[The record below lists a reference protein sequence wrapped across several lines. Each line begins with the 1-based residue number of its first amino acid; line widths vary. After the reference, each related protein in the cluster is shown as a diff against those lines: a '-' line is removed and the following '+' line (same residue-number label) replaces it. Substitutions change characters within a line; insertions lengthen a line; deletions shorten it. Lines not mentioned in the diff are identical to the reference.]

1 MMNSRSS
8 VLFSLFFGLFFTSL
22 TFGQLAFKFSN
33 ANQKKQRVKFQL
45 INNLII
51 IPVELNGKELK
62 FILDSGVNKTI
73 LFNLSQNDSVGLNNV
88 ERVELRGL
96 GGDRSVE
103 ALISKKNRVK
113 VGKMVNENEN
123 VYVILKDYFDLSGKM
138 GKTIHGIIGFSLLR
152 NFILKINYKN
162 KTIDFYNAKYY
173 KPNPCRKCET
183 LPLEFY
189 RNKPFIN
196 ATVRLNDDPEKDTA
210 VKLLIDTGGS
220 DAIWLFEDTK
230 PEIKSPKKHFT
241 DILGEGL
248 SGTIYGKRARLNRF
262 TIASFD
268 LKSPTVSYLDTTT
281 TRNARRFKERNGSI
295 GGEVLKRFIVWLDY
309 PNRQLILKK
318 NADFSTPFNYNMSGL
333 DIVYS
338 GKILVREENMAEIKD
353 PFNQSIPNQNSV
365 RFVASFSY
373 KFRQSF
379 RIKNVVP
386 DSPAD
391 RAGLQKDDLI
401 LRINGRPSYEFKL
414 GQILYKFQEKP
425 YKKIKLLIQ
434 RRGRKMR
441 FEFFLEK
448 RV

>member
-1 MMNSRSS
+1 MTNSRSS
-8 VLFSLFFGLFFTSL
+8 VLFSLLFGLFFTSL

-152 NFILKINYKN
+152 NFILKINYNN

-196 ATVRLNDDPEKDTA
+196 ATVRLKDDPEKDTA

-230 PEIKSPKKHFT
+230 PEIKSPKKYFT

-318 NADFSTPFNYNMSGL
+318 NADFSKPFNYNMSGL

>member
-1 MMNSRSS
+1 MTNSRSS
-8 VLFSLFFGLFFTSL
+8 VLFSLLFGLFFTSL

-73 LFNLSQNDSVGLNNV
+73 LFNLSQNDSVGLNNI

-152 NFILKINYKN
+152 NFILKINYNN

-196 ATVRLNDDPEKDTA
+196 ATVRLKDDPEKDTA

-230 PEIKSPKKHFT
+230 PEIKSPKKYFT

-318 NADFSTPFNYNMSGL
+318 NADFSKPFNYNMSGL

>member
-1 MMNSRSS
+1 M
-8 VLFSLFFGLFFTSL
+8 FFTSL
-22 TFGQLAFKFSN
+22 TFGQLAFKFRN
-33 ANQKKQRVKFQL
+33 ASQKKQRVKFQL

-88 ERVELRGL
+88 ETVELRGL
-96 GGDRSVE
+96 GGDRVVD
-103 ALISKKNRVK
+103 ALISKKNQVK
-113 VGKMVNENEN
+113 VGKIVNENEN

-138 GKTIHGIIGFSLLR
+138 GKTIHGIIGFSLIR
-152 NFILKINYKN
+152 NFVLKINYKN
-162 KTIDFYNAKYY
+162 KTIDLYNPKYY

-196 ATVRLNDDPEKDTA
+196 GTVRLDDETKEDTP

-230 PEIKSPKKHFT
+230 PEIKTPKKYFT
-241 DILGEGL
+241 DILGDGL
-248 SGTIYGKRARLNRF
+248 SGIIYGKRARLNRF
-262 TIASFD
+262 TIAGFD

-295 GGEVLKRFIVWLDY
+295 GGEILKRFIVWLDY

-318 NADFSTPFNYNMSGL
+318 TADFSKPFNYNMSGL

-338 GKILVREENMAEIKD
+338 GKVLVREANMAEIKD

-373 KFRQSF
+373 RFRSSF

-391 RAGLQKDDLI
+391 RAGLLKDDLI
-401 LRINGRPSYEFKL
+401 LRINGRPSYEFIL

-425 YKKIKLLIQ
+425 NKKIKLLIQ
-434 RRGRKMR
+434 RKGRKMR